1 MLRLR
6 AIAFAVI
13 TVLMTAF
20 AFAAPNY
27 PALTGRVVDQ
37 AGILTADQ
45 RTILD
50 NKLATYEQTSGHQV
64 AVAIVSSLEGNDIN
78 LYGVELGRRWALG
91 QKGKNDGVII
101 VVAPTEHKVSIQV
114 GYGLEGDLTDATSSI
129 IISHTMVPKFKAGDY
144 VGGLWTGID
153 DIIKVLGGQG
163 AGVLAA
169 AQNQSAPQA
178 SIADAL
184 PFVIFFI
191 IVLIIFFNAS
201 RGRGIGF
208 IPMGGIGG
216 GRSSGSSWSSGG
228 GGFSGGGGGFSGGGG
243 SFGGGGAS
251 GGW

>member
-1 MLRLR
+1 MRHLR
-6 AIAFAVI
+6 AITFAVI

-37 AGILTADQ
+37 AAILTADQ
-45 RTILD
+45 RTILE

-64 AVAIVSSLEGNDIN
+64 AVAIVTSLEGNDIN

-101 VVAPTEHKVSIQV
+101 VVAPNEHKVSIQV

-144 VGGLWTGID
+144 IGGLWNGVD
-153 DIIKVLGGQG
+153 DIIKVVGGQG
-163 AGVLAA
+163 ADVLAA

-178 SIADAL
+178 GIADAL

-208 IPMGGIGG
+208 IPMGGGG
-216 GRSSGSSWSSGG
+216 NSGSSWGSGG

>member
-1 MLRLR
+1 MRYLR
-6 AIAFAVI
+6 AITFAVI

-37 AGILTADQ
+37 PNILTADQ
-45 RTILD
+45 HTILE
-50 NKLATYEQTSGHQV
+50 NKLATYEQTSGHQI
-64 AVAIVSSLEGNDIN
+64 AVAIITSLEGNDIN

-101 VVAPTEHKVSIQV
+101 VVAPNEHKVSIQV

-144 VGGLWTGID
+144 VGGLWNGID
-153 DIIKVLGGQG
+153 DITKVVGGQG
-163 AGVLAA
+163 ASVLAA

-178 SIADAL
+178 GISDAW
-184 PFVIFFI
+184 PFVVFFI

-208 IPMGGIGG
+208 IPVGGVGG
-216 GRSSGSSWSSGG
+216 GRSGSGWSSGS

>member
-6 AIAFAVI
+6 ALLFAVI

-101 VVAPTEHKVSIQV
+101 VVAPHEHKVSIQV

-144 VGGLWTGID
+144 VGGLWNGID
-153 DIIKVLGGQG
+153 DIIKVVGGQG
-163 AGVLAA
+163 ADVVAA

-178 SIADAL
+178 GIGDAL
-184 PFVIFFI
+184 PFIIFFFV
-191 IVLIIFFNAS
+191 VLIIFFNAS
-201 RGRGIGF
+201 RGRGVIF
-208 IPMGGIGG
+208 VPMSGVGGN
-216 GRSSGSSWSSGG
+216 SGSSWGSGG

>member
-6 AIAFAVI
+6 AIIFAVI
-13 TVLMTAF
+13 TILMTAF
-20 AFAAPNY
+20 AFSAANY

-37 AGILTADQ
+37 AGVLSADQ
-45 RTILD
+45 RVILE

-64 AVAIVSSLEGNDIN
+64 AVAIVKSLEGNDVN

-101 VVAPTEHKVSIQV
+101 VVAPNEHKVSIQV

-144 VGGLWTGID
+144 LGGLWNGTD
-153 DIIKVLGGQG
+153 DIIKVVGGQG
-163 AGVLAA
+163 ADVLAA

-178 SIADAL
+178 GIADAL

-208 IPMGGIGG
+208 IPIGG
-216 GRSSGSSWSSGG
+216 GGSGNSGSSWSSGG